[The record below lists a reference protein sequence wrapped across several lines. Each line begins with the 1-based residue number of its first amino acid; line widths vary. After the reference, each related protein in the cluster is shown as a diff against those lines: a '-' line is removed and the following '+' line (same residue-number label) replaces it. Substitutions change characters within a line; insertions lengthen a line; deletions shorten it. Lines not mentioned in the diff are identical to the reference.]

1 MTRVL
6 KFPEKEKNVY
16 NLDDEWNIQPN
27 KKKKRRD
34 IEKTGFYQHS
44 LTTNFFILIFKFF
57 LSKGFTC

>member
-34 IEKTGFYQHS
+34 IEKTGSYQHN
-44 LTTNFFILIFKFF
+44 LTTFFF
-57 LSKGFTC
+57 